1 MKNTYFKKVT
11 ALVLAMLMLCSIA
24 SCGKKKA
31 DETTESTTESTAPV
45 IETTAATTTT
55 LMQFTGP
62 LPSSDVEVTWTET
75 EIDQT
80 IRYAAV
86 TAGEFL
92 RVRKGPGTEYS
103 IVGTLTRNQQVVV
116 VAVTSSNWYKTA
128 DGFYIS
134 GDFLTSTPS

>member
-1 MKNTYFKKVT
+1 MKNFGYKKVLAVT
-11 ALVLAMLMLCSIA
+11 LAALMVCSIA

-31 DETTESTTESTAPV
+31 VETTESTTESTAPS

-55 LMQFTGP
+55 LMQYTGP

-75 EIDQT
+75 TIDQT
-80 IRYAAV
+80 VRYALV
-86 TAGEFL
+86 SEGEFL
-92 RVRKGPGTEYS
+92 RVRKGPGTEYN

-116 VAVTSSNWYKTA
+116 VAVTSNNWYKTT
-128 DGFYIS
+128 DGFYVS